1 MKKHTLIVLLLI
13 CAVCFSA
20 FANPVKETSANQ
32 ELRIV
37 TLAPNMTELVYA
49 LGCQDSLVG
58 RSSSCMYPEECLSV
72 PSVGD
77 MWKPDIETI
86 VSLNPS
92 IVIASSL
99 TDDASIDALK
109 KAGVNAVKIN
119 YDQRL
124 EGTYNLIEEVGQ
136 LIGKTEE
143 ARELADSAKT
153 RIEKV
158 RSKAESTVSNKKSV
172 VYIISWGDWGDY
184 AATGDTFIG
193 DIIEAAGAENAAKKA
208 SYWAISKEL
217 LLSEDPD
224 IIVIPSYSYQDADI
238 EGFSHTSPYNQLH
251 GQIVTVNGDSAER
264 QGVRTA
270 DFVEELYSIVY
281 PESN

>member
-1 MKKHTLIVLLLI
+1 MKKHTLIVFLLI
-13 CAVCFSA
+13 VAVCFSS
-20 FANPVKETSANQ
+20 FASPVKENASND

-49 LGCQDSLVG
+49 LGSQENLVG

-86 VSLNPS
+86 ISLNPS
-92 IVIASSL
+92 IVLASSL

-124 EGTYNLIEEVGQ
+124 EGTYYLIEEVGN
-136 LIGKTEE
+136 LIGKTSE
-143 ARELADSAKT
+143 AAQLAESVKT
-153 RIEKV
+153 RIENV
-158 RSKAESTVSNKKSV
+158 RTKASSVKEKKSV

-193 DIIEAAGAENAAKKA
+193 DVIEAAGAENAAKEA
-208 SYWAISKEL
+208 SFWAISKEL
-217 LLSEDPD
+217 LLNEDPD
-224 IIVIPSYSYQDADI
+224 IIVLPSYSYQDADI

-251 GQIVTVNGDSAER
+251 GQIITINGDAAER

-281 PESN
+281 QESN